1 MILVTCG
8 TTVYIWDYIVE
19 VFYLHKEQKNALINL
34 FPTSVRK
41 YQFAFFYGDGK
52 DFIASH
58 ENVINRGQYKTYTI
72 SKYQLIKDVLNQCV
86 NEEQK
91 YTQATVVYGCS
102 DISTQSTVNCS
113 NGNHISKNGDYAII
127 SVYEIII

>member
-1 MILVTCG
+1 MQNVMISSLDWHPKYLEFTIFNCREEMILVTCG
-8 TTVYIWDYIVE
+8 TTVYIWDYMVE
-19 VFYLHKEQKNALINL
+19 MGLLCKEQKNALINL

-72 SKYQLIKDVLNQCV
+72 SKYQLIKDVCMLRT
-86 NEEQK
+86 E
-91 YTQATVVYGCS
+91 
-102 DISTQSTVNCS
+102 
-113 NGNHISKNGDYAII
+113 
-127 SVYEIII
+127 